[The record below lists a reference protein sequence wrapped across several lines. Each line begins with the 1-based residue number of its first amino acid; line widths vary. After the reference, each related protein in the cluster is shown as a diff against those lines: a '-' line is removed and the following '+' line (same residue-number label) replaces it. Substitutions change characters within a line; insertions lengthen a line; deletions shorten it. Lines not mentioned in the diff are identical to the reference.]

1 MDLCQ
6 SMLKEDP
13 NDRICMADIIGH
25 PWLNNHPIADDK
37 EVRANFRAREKEIKK
52 QRNDNLAER
61 IA

>member
-1 MDLCQ
+1 
-6 SMLKEDP
+6 MLKEDP

-25 PWLNNHPIADDK
+25 PWLNNHPIADEK
-37 EVRANFRAREKEIKK
+37 EVRANFRAREEEIKK